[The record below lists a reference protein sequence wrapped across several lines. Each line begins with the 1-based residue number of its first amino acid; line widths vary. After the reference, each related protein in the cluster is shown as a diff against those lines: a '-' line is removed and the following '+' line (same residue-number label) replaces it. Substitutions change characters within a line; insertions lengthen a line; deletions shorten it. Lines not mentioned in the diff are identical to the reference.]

1 MAKQEFKTAALGIP
15 DLSQGNWLI
24 QDVGGHGLL
33 KGVAAAVAPQAEN
46 TLNAALAAPSA
57 RP

>member
-1 MAKQEFKTAALGIP
+1 MAKQDFKTAALGIP

-33 KGVAAAVAPQAEN
+33 KGIGAAAPQVEN
-46 TLNAALAAPSA
+46 TLNAAPAAPLA

>member
-1 MAKQEFKTAALGIP
+1 MVKQDFKTASLGIP

-33 KGVAAAVAPQAEN
+33 KGIGAAPQMES
-46 TLNAALAAPSA
+46 TMNAAPAAPLA